1 MGKVSKRLLL
11 GILGAATSFG
21 MIVGGKAIVDSVD
34 NRATEVAAAETTGD
48 KYVKIT
54 QADELED
61 DAEYL
66 LVYEKSKYAFDGNS
80 SNITGNGNYFSYTLN
95 SDGSIA
101 VSQDTKAG
109 YFNLVESTTSGK
121 YLLRAANGKY
131 VYNTK
136 SSNGI
141 SSGTESSAN
150 QYLLGVTFDS
160 SGNCRITYSST
171 TLQFFNQKNNEIF
184 KFYSSTQQPIS
195 LYKYEAG
202 ITADPESV
210 VITLNGDDAGTNLTI
225 FDGDELTL
233 GAMVL
238 PEGADQSVSWSID
251 SENVLFEDGYLIAEN
266 KTNEDIVVTVVAAST
281 VDPSIKDEIQIT
293 VKPKIMTGIEVV
305 QMPTKTEYTI
315 GSEFDPSGIAIQAVY
330 KDGAKPTDVTDQI
343 EYSYGTFTEP
353 GEVEVIATLK
363 GTEFTAP
370 IKVNVVERAVTEI
383 VISGQKTSFNVE
395 DSFTLGD
402 GADII
407 ASWNDGEI
415 EEVATDNADLSFELV
430 NSESAEIGSGTPL
443 DSSYKVTLADNGKYV
458 LVSYKGI
465 AACYQISVKEP
476 FLVTNGQFVKVS
488 SADELAV
495 GDRIVIAYKNN
506 MMANYE
512 SGEYIASYA
521 FEHGD
526 NFTLEPS
533 DLENIGVIE
542 LGKPL
547 ASSSDDSSFSF
558 KQISGDAEQY
568 LYCNGEKKISSTSD
582 ISGLGSKAYWQI
594 TKDNDCFAVT
604 SKITGNYNLQYN
616 DNSPRFTCYKG
627 TMKNVDI
634 FKFVTYTEEATN
646 GWASEM
652 MGSGI
657 CDTGVADSETWSLLE
672 LYYDDLS
679 VGAQQLLQSYEAD
692 VSESASVLAQALYRY
707 DYILDIYGT
716 DRFNDYIRRGGTPS
730 GAYGINPNGNDN
742 LWAIVGLSLS
752 AVISSAAL
760 LILRQKKRA

>member
-34 NRATEVAAAETTGD
+34 NRATEVAAAGVPEGYSVLTSLEGVSSSD
-48 KYVKIT
+48 KFVLGTVYKNTFYAYSEGTSSWGKCSTSESDWQIWT
-54 QADELED
+54 IQAIDV
-61 DAEYL
+61 DAGTF
-66 LVYEKSKYAFDGNS
+66 YAF
-80 SNITGNGNYFSYTLN
+80 F
-95 SDGSIA
+95 GS
-101 VSQDTKAG
+101 
-109 YFNLVESTTSGK
+109 
-121 YLLRAANGKY
+121 
-131 VYNTK
+131 
-136 SSNGI
+136 
-141 SSGTESSAN
+141 N
-150 QYLLGVTFDS
+150 QYLNTPNEKWSIGTKSTLSLRASDGAIQNSGKSKSIFYNYSSGNGGFRWYSSLDVGTLASFYKVPSDVAPESVSIISESTVTFDEEE
-160 SGNCRITYSST
+160 
-171 TLQFFNQKNNEIF
+171 L
-184 KFYSSTQQPIS
+184 
-195 LYKYEAG
+195 LLEA
-202 ITADPESV
+202 S
-210 VITLNGDDAGTNLTI
+210 
-225 FDGDELTL
+225 
-233 GAMVL
+233 VL
-238 PEGADQSVSWSID
+238 PADADQSVTWSIEPEND
-251 SENVLFEDGYLIAEN
+251 SCIIDDGLFYGEN
-266 KTNEDIVVTVVAAST
+266 KTTEDIVVTVVAAST

-293 VKPKIMTGIEVV
+293 VKPKIMTGIEVL
-305 QMPTKTEYTI
+305 QMPTKTEYTV

-330 KDGAKPTDVTDQI
+330 KDGVKPTDVTDQI
-343 EYSYGTFTEP
+343 EYSYGTFTEL

-383 VISGQKTSFNVE
+383 AISGQKTSFNVE
-395 DSFTLGD
+395 DSFAIGD
-402 GADII
+402 GAEII
-407 ASWNDGEI
+407 VSWNDGEI
-415 EEVATDNADLSFELV
+415 EEVAIDNADLSFELV

-443 DSSYKVTLADNGKYV
+443 DSSYKVTLADNDKYV

-476 FLVTNGQFVKVS
+476 FVVTNGQFVKVS

-526 NFTLEPS
+526 NFALEPS

-742 LWAIVGLSLS
+742 LWAIAGLSLS

-760 LILRQKKRA
+760 LILRKKKQA